1 MKWITIVF
9 IVFLILIV
17 IIANLG
23 LGPSFFPFIYHIPG
37 GDKFGH
43 FFLMG
48 ILSFL
53 VNSVLKTRKIRIFS
67 INLLLGTLIVMTIVT
82 IEEFSQIFLDYRA
95 FSFIDLLFD
104 YFGIVLFGYLAKYLF
119 NRQAGLNK

>member
-9 IVFLILIV
+9 IGFLILFV

-23 LGPSFFPFIYHIPG
+23 LGSSFFPFIYYIPG
-37 GDKFGH
+37 GDKLGH

-67 INLLLGTLIVMTIVT
+67 LNFLLGTLIVIAVVT

-95 FSFIDLLFD
+95 FSIIDLLFD
-104 YFGIVLFGYLAKYLF
+104 YFGIVLFGYLADYLL
-119 NRQAGLNK
+119 NRQSGLNK

>member
-9 IVFLILIV
+9 IVFLFFIV
-17 IIANLG
+17 IVADLG
-23 LGPSFFPFIYHIPG
+23 LGPSFFPFIYYIPG
-37 GDKFGH
+37 GDKLGH

-67 INLLLGTLIVMTIVT
+67 INILLGTLIVMTIVT

-95 FSFIDLLFD
+95 FSIVDLLFD
-104 YFGIVLFGYLAKYLF
+104 YFGIVLFGYLADYLH